1 MKHIFLFLLSLSIGF
16 ADECNVRNS
25 SSLVG
30 TRDVGPVRNL
40 VKNTN
45 EPGKCQVTFELTI
58 DGVDYPVSGEYE
70 GLEQMASLCHYA
82 VNDAR
87 TELLVSLGGTFDSE
101 SATTCK
107 EGETDLVDNI
117 KVGDTILETEV
128 GRNKM
133 NKYFTFQDAR
143 CRLFTQKLA
152 YKRELR
158 VYHGVIC
165 EIENSSTNWIV
176 VDKW

>member
-1 MKHIFLFLLSLSIGF
+1 MKYIFLFFLTLGTVL

-30 TRDVGPVRNL
+30 THDVGPVQNL
-40 VKNTN
+40 IKNTSEQGICRVN
-45 EPGKCQVTFELTI
+45 FNIVI

-87 TELLVSLGGTFDSE
+87 TELLVSLGGTFDAE

-107 EGETDLVDNI
+107 EGDTDLVDNI

-152 YKRELR
+152 YKKELR
-158 VYHGVIC
+158 IYHGVIC